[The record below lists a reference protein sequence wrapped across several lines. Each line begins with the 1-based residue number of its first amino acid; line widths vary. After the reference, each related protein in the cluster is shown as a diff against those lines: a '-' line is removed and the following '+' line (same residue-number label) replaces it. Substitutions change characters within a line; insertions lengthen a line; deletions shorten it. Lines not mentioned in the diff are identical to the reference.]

1 MSWCLLPWV
10 YPSCHCISWT
20 WLTISFTMLWK
31 FSAIISPNIFSGPV
45 LLSSPSGTPMM
56 QMLAHLILY
65 QRSFRLSS
73 FLFTLC
79 SIFCSVVMI
88 STILSSRSLICSST
102 SVILLLVLSSV
113 FFWRRKWQPTP
124 VFLPG
129 ESQGRGSLV
138 GCHLWGRTVS
148 DTTEVT

>member
-1 MSWCLLPWV
+1 MSSSLGLSFLSLYFLDLV
-10 YPSCHCISWT
+10 DYFLYYVMEVFSYYLSKYFLRSCFA
-20 WLTISFTMLWK
+20 LFSFW
-31 FSAIISPNIFSGPV
+31 
-45 LLSSPSGTPMM
+45 TPMM

-73 FLFTLC
+73 FLFTLF

-88 STILSSRSLICSST
+88 STTLSSRLLICSST
-102 SVILLLVLSSV
+102 SVILLLVPSSV

-129 ESQGRGSLV
+129 ESQGQGSLV